1 MIDAEHKIEQSTV
14 VMNAFGRACEAF
26 GLNETQRAKLI
37 GVSRATLSRNRTG
50 FGMSTKTFELQVA
63 FIRLYRS
70 LYAMVGGDANAMRE
84 WFDDH
89 NIHLQGTPG
98 ELCFS
103 ITGLVHINDYLDALR
118 GKV

>member
-1 MIDAEHKIEQSTV
+1 MSAEHKPEQSQV
-14 VMNAFGRACEAF
+14 VMTAFTRACEVF
-26 GLNETQRAKLI
+26 GFNETQRAKLI
-37 GVSRATLSRNRTG
+37 GVSRATLSRNDCG
-50 FGMSTKTFELQVA
+50 FAMTSKTFELQVA

-70 LYAMVGGDANAMRE
+70 LYAMVGGDPKAMRE

-89 NIHLQGTPG
+89 NLHLQGIPR

-118 GKV
+118 GRV